1 MSGAWA
7 KLLTM
12 ALESTAIVLTERIDA
27 LAAALRAAG
36 VSQEQST
43 SLLAS
48 AASATMHALTLDALL
63 DEPAP
68 EVVRPEPARVVEPML
83 VRVPLAA

>member
-1 MSGAWA
+1 
-7 KLLTM
+7 M
-12 ALESTAIVLTERIDA
+12 AFESTAIVLTERIDA

-36 VSQEQST
+36 VSPEQSS

-63 DEPAP
+63 EEQPKA
-68 EVVRPEPARVVEPML
+68 VSQPEPAAEPA
-83 VRVPLAA
+83 VARVPLAA

>member
-1 MSGAWA
+1 
-7 KLLTM
+7 M
-12 ALESTAIVLTERIDA
+12 ALESAAITLTERIDA

-36 VSQEQST
+36 VSQAQAS

-48 AASATMHALTLDALL
+48 AAHATMHALTLDALL
-63 DEPAP
+63 DQQPQTATPSAPAVAP
-68 EVVRPEPARVVEPML
+68 VERAD

>member
-1 MSGAWA
+1 
-7 KLLTM
+7 M
-12 ALESTAIVLTERIDA
+12 AFESTSIVLTERIDA

-36 VSQEQST
+36 VSPERSS

-63 DEPAP
+63 EEQPKAVSRPAP
-68 EVVRPEPARVVEPML
+68 AAAPAVAS
-83 VRVPLAA
+83 VPRAA